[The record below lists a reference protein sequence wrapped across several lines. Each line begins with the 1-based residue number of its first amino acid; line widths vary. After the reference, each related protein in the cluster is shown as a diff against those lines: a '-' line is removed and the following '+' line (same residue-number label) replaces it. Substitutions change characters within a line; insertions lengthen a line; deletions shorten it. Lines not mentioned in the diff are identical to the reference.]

1 MVPYGPLWSPGH
13 SVGLPLE
20 VADLN
25 SWGLSVLIG
34 AGTDWHW
41 ESSNFNDSVLWR
53 RRVDQIFRHPVGR
66 KSNLQ
71 SAGRNQKDGQK
82 LKVIAGHHLPSSI
95 FLSLTSGI
103 KKLMNYMNS
112 CCTQNGFWCVWKICD
127 GPPCSTGGGNWKRRI
142 SLAWHLLLSRPN
154 PFHDQR
160 HLRFPQGKIKL
171 DQTAKEETW
180 IRDAKEMPKRYKH
193 CMKLPWKW
201 L

>member
-1 MVPYGPLWSPGH
+1 MNYMFFCHWSPMVPYGPLWSPMVPYGPLWSPGH

-25 SWGLSVLIG
+25 SWGFSVLIG

-71 SAGRNQKDGQK
+71 SAGRDQKDGQK

-103 KKLMNYMNS
+103 KKLMNS
-112 CCTQNGFWCVWKICD
+112 CCTQNGFWCVWMVHLVAPAVEI
-127 GPPCSTGGGNWKRRI
+127 GREGF
-142 SLAWHLLLSRPN
+142 LLLGIFCSR
-154 PFHDQR
+154 DQT
-160 HLRFPQGKIKL
+160 HSTTKGICGFLRARSNWIKL
-171 DQTAKEETW
+171 RRK
-180 IRDAKEMPKRYKH
+180 KH
-193 CMKLPWKW
+193 G
-201 L
+201 